1 MTDTL
6 DEAKAELAALRWGQ
20 AGEEMTQSAVPG
32 ALDIGRRL
40 QPQPRGQISPAPNA
54 MM

>member
-1 MTDTL
+1 
-6 DEAKAELAALRWGQ
+6 
-20 AGEEMTQSAVPG
+20 MTQSAVPG
-32 ALDIGRRL
+32 AIDIGQRL